1 MTEKIASNNPT
12 IPSQATN
19 KGLHIE
25 EALIFEQGSTDRSGV
40 DLPEISGKS
49 DRLGSLKRLN
59 KIGLPGLSEPEI
71 VRHYTRLSRNNY
83 AIDIGLYPLG
93 SCTMKHNPRLN
104 EAVARLPGFSDIHP
118 LQPPSTVQGAM
129 ALIKELEEWLTEL
142 TGFPTIALSPA
153 AGAQGELCGLMVIR
167 SYLEKQGNPRKIV
180 LVADSAHGT
189 NPATATMCG
198 YKTKP
203 IPSNRFGTLDLKAL
217 ENMLDSEVAAVMLTN
232 PNTCGLFEGEILEIS
247 NAVHKSGALLYCDG
261 ANFNAIVGKVKPA
274 DLGIDIMHLNL
285 HKTFSTPH
293 GGGGPGSGPVAMTS
307 ELAPFAPL
315 PWVEHSSSGYT
326 ITEHL
331 GDHSQQS
338 FGRMRAWHGQMGMF
352 VRALSYL
359 ISHGGDGLRQIAEDA
374 VLNANYIRQGLCKHY
389 SMPYPGTCMHEVL
402 CDDQNLKPTGLKTLD
417 VAKALIDKGFHPM
430 TIYFPLIVNG
440 AMLIEPT
447 ETETKETLDQFID
460 AMIAIAEDSSPEK
473 ITALRSTP
481 VHTPR
486 RRLDETKAARN
497 PKLRW
502 RQDTTQNST

>member
-1 MTEKIASNNPT
+1 MNKEMDWDKENTAST
-12 IPSQATN
+12 AEN
-19 KGLHIE
+19 KGLHTE
-25 EALIFEQGSTDRSGV
+25 EPLIFEQGSTSQSGV
-40 DLPEISGKS
+40 DLPQPKETQH
-49 DRLGSLKRLN
+49 RLGSLRRTKQ
-59 KIGLPGLSEPEI
+59 IGLPGLSEPEI

-104 EAVARLPGFSDIHP
+104 EAVARLSGFSDIHP
-118 LQPPSTVQGAM
+118 LQPLSTVQGAM
-129 ALIKELEEWLTEL
+129 ALIKELERWLIML

-167 SYLEKQGNPRKIV
+167 SYLEQQGDPRKTV

-189 NPATATMCG
+189 NPATAAMCG
-198 YKTKP
+198 YEIKS
-203 IPSNRFGTLDLKAL
+203 IPSNASGRLDLQAL
-217 ENMLDSEVAAVMLTN
+217 KKILDSEVAAVMLTN
-232 PNTCGLFEGEILEIS
+232 PNTCGLFESQILDIS
-247 NAVHKSGALLYCDG
+247 NAVHNSGALLYCDG

-307 ELAPFAPL
+307 ALAPYAPL
-315 PWVEHSSSGYT
+315 PWVDHSNSGYT
-326 ITEHL
+326 LTEHV
-331 GDHSQQS
+331 GSQSKLS

-352 VRALSYL
+352 VRALCYL
-359 ISHGGDGLRQIAEDA
+359 ISHGGDGLRQVAEDA
-374 VLNANYIRQGLCKHY
+374 VLNANYIRQGLCEHY

-402 CDDQNLKPTGLKTLD
+402 CDEQSLKPVGLKTLD

-447 ETETKETLDQFID
+447 ETETKETLDQFIQ
-460 AMIAIAEDSSPEK
+460 AMIAIADHSSPESISFLK
-473 ITALRSTP
+473 NAP

-486 RRLDETKAARN
+486 RRLDETQAARH
-497 PKLRW
+497 PILRW
-502 RQDTTQNST
+502 SVDRTETSN